1 MPNFED
7 FDLDL
12 KKVKTNSDKV
22 SVNSPSI
29 IIISRAV
36 NCPSVGCPS
45 TDCSPGDMT
54 IGCYAADKGVCRC

>member
-22 SVNSPSI
+22 SVNTPTPT
-29 IIISRAV
+29 ISYLVHCNTAD
-36 NCPSVGCPS
+36 CPS